1 MKIVDL
7 KTTPVTV
14 PMEAPLRWSLG
25 VERGTTR
32 TILEVITDE
41 GIVGIGETYGGSS
54 TAGALQS
61 LREMVLGTD
70 PFEFEK
76 TLKRL
81 QVFCISYE
89 TFVAPHVTAAFDMAC
104 LDIVGKALNRPV
116 CSLLGGK
123 HRDRVPFSAYL
134 FFRYPS
140 PDGKGGEDSPER
152 LVDQALM
159 LVERHRFEA
168 LKFKGGVLPPK
179 QELRTLKLLREAFPD
194 LLIRFDPNAAW
205 SVSTSINTLRR
216 MMEYDLDYAEDP
228 TWGIEGM
235 GLVRRDVPVP
245 LATNMC
251 VINFDQIPL
260 GVRTRC
266 IDIIL
271 SDVHY
276 WGGLAA
282 NKRLAGVC
290 ETFQLGVAVHSSGE
304 LGIQLATML
313 HLGAVLPNLTFAADA
328 HYHHL
333 MDDIIEGGKMRYENG
348 AIRVPNGPGLGVR
361 LDRDKLAQYSE
372 LYKRLG
378 SYPYDQDPLR
388 PGWAP
393 TIPNNRWADPADG
406 RAPKWRTKF

>member
-32 TILEVITDE
+32 TIVEVITDE
-41 GIVGIGETYGGSS
+41 GIVGIGETYGGLA
-54 TAGALQS
+54 TANALQS
-61 LREMVLGTD
+61 LREMVVGTD

-89 TFVAPHVTAAFDMAC
+89 TFIAPHISAAIDMAC
-104 LDIVGKALNRPV
+104 IDIMGKALNRPA
-116 CSLLGGK
+116 CSVLGGK
-123 HRDRVPFSAYL
+123 HRDSVPFSAYL
-134 FFRYPS
+134 FYRYRS
-140 PDGKGGEDSPER
+140 EDGKGGEDSPE
-152 LVDQALM
+152 A
-159 LVERHRFEA
+159 LVEQARGLVEQFGFEA

-194 LLIRFDPNAAW
+194 ILIRFDPNAAW
-205 SVSTSINTLRR
+205 SVSTAINTLRR
-216 MMEYDLDYAEDP
+216 MMEYDLEYAEDP
-228 TWGIEGM
+228 TWGMEAM
-235 GLVRRDVPVP
+235 SLVRRDVPVP

-276 WGGLAA
+276 WGGLPA

-290 ETFQLGVAVHSSGE
+290 ETFQIGLGMHSDRELGVSTAAQVH
-304 LGIQLATML
+304 LA
-313 HLGAVLPNLTFAADA
+313 AALPYMSYACDS
-328 HYHHL
+328 HYHHQS
-333 MDDIIEGGKMRYENG
+333 DDIITKPFEYKGGCFE
-348 AIRVPNGPGLGVR
+348 VPPGPGLGVE
-361 LDRDKLAQYSE
+361 LDRDKLAKYA
-372 LYKRLG
+372 RLHDEHG
-378 SYPYDQDPLR
+378 EAGEFLDPYRPEWVPKLPL
-388 PGWAP
+388 W
-393 TIPNNRWADPADG
+393 
-406 RAPKWRTKF
+406 

>member
-41 GIVGIGETYGGSS
+41 GIIGIGETYGGSS
-54 TAGALQS
+54 TANALQS
-61 LREMVLGTD
+61 LREMVVGTD

-89 TFVAPHVTAAFDMAC
+89 TFIAPHVIAALDMAC
-104 LDIVGKALNRPV
+104 LDIVGKALIRPI
-116 CSLLGGK
+116 CSLLGGR

-134 FFRYPS
+134 FYRYPS
-140 PDGKGGEDSPER
+140 PDGKGGENSPEK
-152 LVDQALM
+152 LVNQARM
-159 LVERHRFEA
+159 LVELYGFET

-194 LLIRFDPNAAW
+194 VLIRFDPNAAW

-216 MMEYDLDYAEDP
+216 MMEYDLEYAEDP

-235 GLVRRDVPVP
+235 GLVRKDVPVP

-260 GVRTRC
+260 AVRTRC

-290 ETFQLGVAVHSSGE
+290 ETFQIGLGMHSDRE
-304 LGIQLATML
+304 LGISTAAQL
-313 HLGAVLPNLTFAADA
+313 HLAAALPYMSYACDS
-328 HYHHL
+328 HYHHQT
-333 MDDIIEGGKMRYENG
+333 DDIITQPFEYKGGCFE
-348 AIRVPNGPGLGVR
+348 VPAGPGLGVELDPEKLEKYAR
-361 LDRDKLAQYSE
+361 LYEEHGDAGEFL
-372 LYKRLG
+372 
-378 SYPYDQDPLR
+378 DPHR
-388 PGWAP
+388 PEWV
-393 TIPNNRWADPADG
+393 PNLPLW
-406 RAPKWRTKF
+406 

>member
-7 KTTPVTV
+7 KTTSVTV

-41 GIVGIGETYGGSS
+41 GIRGLGETYGGSS
-54 TAGALQS
+54 TARALES

-70 PFEFEK
+70 PFEYEK

-89 TFVAPHVTAAFDMAC
+89 TFIAPHVTAALDMAC
-104 LDIVGKALNRPV
+104 LDIMGKALNRPV

-123 HRDRVPFSAYL
+123 HRDSVPFSAYL

-140 PDGKGGEDSPER
+140 TDGKGGEDSPEK
-152 LVDQALM
+152 
-159 LVERHRFEA
+159 LVEHARALVEQCGFEA

-216 MMEYDLDYAEDP
+216 MMEYDLEYAEDP
-228 TWGIEGM
+228 AWGIEGM

-260 GVRTRC
+260 GVRTHAV
-266 IDIIL
+266 DIIL

-290 ETFQLGVAVHSSGE
+290 ETFQIGLGMHSDRELGVSTAAQVH
-304 LGIQLATML
+304 LA
-313 HLGAVLPNLTFAADA
+313 AALPYMSYACDS
-328 HYHHL
+328 HYHHQT
-333 MDDIIEGGKMRYENG
+333 DDVITRPFQYKNG
-348 AIRVPNGPGLGVR
+348 SFEVPAGPGLGVE
-361 LDRDKLAQYSE
+361 LDREKLEKYA
-372 LYKRLG
+372 RLHEEQG
-378 SYPYDQDPLR
+378 EAGEFLDPYRPDWVPKLPL
-388 PGWAP
+388 W
-393 TIPNNRWADPADG
+393 
-406 RAPKWRTKF
+406 

>member
-1 MKIVDL
+1 MKITNL

-32 TILEVITDE
+32 TVLEVETDE
-41 GIVGIGETYGGSS
+41 GLVGLGETYGGAA

-61 LREMVLGTD
+61 VKEMVVGTD

-76 TLKRL
+76 TLRRL

-89 TFVAPHVTAAFDMAC
+89 TFIAPHVTAALDMAC
-104 LDIVGKALNRPV
+104 LDIVGKALHRPV
-116 CSLLGGK
+116 YSVLGGK

-134 FFRYPS
+134 FYRYPS
-140 PDGKGGEDSPER
+140 SDGKGGEDSPEK
-152 LVDQALM
+152 LVDYTRM
-159 LVERHRFEA
+159 VVEQYGFEA
-168 LKFKGGVLPPK
+168 LKFKGGVLPPRE
-179 QELRTLKLLREAFPD
+179 ELRTLKLLREAFPASD
-194 LLIRFDPNAAW
+194 IRFDPNAAW

-216 MMEYDLDYAEDP
+216 MMEYDLEYAEDP

-260 GVRTRC
+260 AVRTRC

-276 WGGLAA
+276 WGGLAS

-290 ETFQLGVAVHSSGE
+290 ETFQLGLGMHSDRE
-304 LGIQLATML
+304 LGVSTAAQIHLA
-313 HLGAVLPNLTFAADA
+313 AAIPNITYACDS
-328 HYHHL
+328 HYHHQV
-333 MDDIIEGGKMRYENG
+333 DDIITKPFEYKAGCFE
-348 AIRVPNGPGLGVR
+348 VPAGPGLGVEI
-361 LDRDKLAQYSE
+361 DREKLAKYSRMYQE
-372 LYKRLG
+372 QGEAGEFLD
-378 SYPYDQDPLR
+378 PYRPEWVPKLPL
-388 PGWAP
+388 W
-393 TIPNNRWADPADG
+393 
-406 RAPKWRTKF
+406 

>member
-7 KTTPVTV
+7 QTTPVTV

-41 GIVGIGETYGGSS
+41 GIVGIGETYGGAA
-54 TAGALQS
+54 TARALQS
-61 LREMVLGTD
+61 VREMVVGTD

-81 QVFCISYE
+81 SVFCISYE
-89 TFVAPHVTAAFDMAC
+89 TFIAPHVTAALDMAC
-104 LDIVGKALNRPV
+104 LDIVGKALGRPV
-116 CSLLGGK
+116 CSLLGGM

-140 PDGKGGEDSPER
+140 ATGKGGENSPEA
-152 LVDQALM
+152 LVDQARG
-159 LVERHRFEA
+159 LVESYGFDA

-179 QELRTLKLLREAFPD
+179 DELRTVKLLREAFPE

-216 MMEYDLDYAEDP
+216 MMEYDLEYAEDP

-290 ETFQLGVAVHSSGE
+290 ETFQIGLGMHSDRELGVSTAAQV
-304 LGIQLATML
+304 
-313 HLGAVLPNLTFAADA
+313 HLGAAIPYMSYACDS
-328 HYHHL
+328 HYHHQA
-333 MDDIIEGGKMRYENG
+333 DDIITRPFQYKAGCFE
-348 AIRVPNGPGLGVR
+348 VPSGPGLGVE
-361 LDRDKLAQYSE
+361 LDREKLKKYSTLHE
-372 LYKRLG
+372 EQGEAGEFLD
-378 SYPYDQDPLR
+378 PYRPDWIPKLPL
-388 PGWAP
+388 W
-393 TIPNNRWADPADG
+393 
-406 RAPKWRTKF
+406 